1 MPFFRA
7 NFSFE
12 VIKFAEKNEQSISVT
27 VVGTPDISALSECEK
42 NVLFCTLFRRISEL
56 ARGGEQE

>member
-7 NFSFE
+7 NFFFGGLNLQ
-12 VIKFAEKNEQSISVT
+12 KKNEQSISVT
-27 VVGTPDISALSECEK
+27 AVGTPDISALSECEK